1 MYMYKKLIKAIIL
14 PIERGISMKL
24 KKFFYLSSAVASMFL
39 LSGCTK
45 DSQQQQEPGI
55 RNYIKT
61 IEQKEKSEFYNL
73 SQPKIISVNDENIN
87 LTTIYFIEMDKSL
100 KEFILGNQNQ
110 LGLEIRVSD
119 SEKFDFYLN
128 RVETKIKLVYYK
140 NSQYNGIVQDSLSL
154 DYSDLDNDGIL
165 IDAVNEF
172 NYMFDVGNI
181 NQADDFIQKF
191 NQNGNSDSDNVFK
204 INEAQGELEGIKI
217 TTIWTILVKEKETGK
232 VYLKNINHDIFLE
245 NK

>member
-1 MYMYKKLIKAIIL
+1 MYKKLIKAIIL

-128 RVETKIKLVYYK
+128 RVETKINLVYHK

-154 DYSDLDNDGIL
+154 NYSDLDNNGIL

-191 NQNGNSDSDNVFK
+191 NQNGDTDSDDVFK
-204 INEAQGELEGIKI
+204 INGAQGELEGIKI
-217 TTIWTILVKEKETGK
+217 NTIWTILVKEKETGK

>member
-1 MYMYKKLIKAIIL
+1 MYKKLIKAIIL

-191 NQNGNSDSDNVFK
+191 NQNGDSDSDDVFK

-217 TTIWTILVKEKETGK
+217 ITTWTILVKEKETGK

>member
-1 MYMYKKLIKAIIL
+1 
-14 PIERGISMKL
+14 MKI

-87 LTTIYFIEMDKSL
+87 LTTIYFIELDKSL
-100 KEFILGNQNQ
+100 EDFILGNQNQ
-110 LGLEIRVSD
+110 IGLEIRVSD

-128 RVETKIKLVYYK
+128 RVETKINLVYHK

-154 DYSDLDNDGIL
+154 NYSDLDNNGIL

-191 NQNGNSDSDNVFK
+191 NQNGDTDSDDVFK
-204 INEAQGELEGIKI
+204 INGAQGELEGIKI
-217 TTIWTILVKEKETGK
+217 NTIWTILVKEKETGK

>member
-1 MYMYKKLIKAIIL
+1 
-14 PIERGISMKL
+14 MKL
-24 KKFFYLSSAVASMFL
+24 KKFFYLSSAVASIFL

-110 LGLEIRVSD
+110 IGLEIRVSD

-128 RVETKIKLVYYK
+128 RVETKINLVYHK

-154 DYSDLDNDGIL
+154 NYSDLDNNGIL

-191 NQNGNSDSDNVFK
+191 NQNGDSDSDDVFK

>member
-1 MYMYKKLIKAIIL
+1 MYKKLIKAIIL

-110 LGLEIRVSD
+110 IGLEIRVSD

-191 NQNGNSDSDNVFK
+191 NQNGDSDIDDVFK

>member
-1 MYMYKKLIKAIIL
+1 
-14 PIERGISMKL
+14 MKL
-24 KKFFYLSSAVASMFL
+24 KKIFYLSSAVASMFL

-73 SQPKIISVNDENIN
+73 SQPKIISVNDNNIN
-87 LTTIYFIEMDKSL
+87 LNTIYFIEMDKSL
-100 KEFILGNQNQ
+100 EEFILGNQNQ
-110 LGLEIRVSD
+110 IGLEIRVSD

-140 NSQYNGIVQDSLSL
+140 NSEYNGIIQDSLSL

-191 NQNGNSDSDNVFK
+191 NQNGDTDSDDVFK
-204 INEAQGELEGIKI
+204 INGAQGELEGIKI

>member
-1 MYMYKKLIKAIIL
+1 
-14 PIERGISMKL
+14 MKL

-110 LGLEIRVSD
+110 IGLEIRVSD

-191 NQNGNSDSDNVFK
+191 NQNGNSDSDDVFK

-217 TTIWTILVKEKETGK
+217 TTTWTILVKEKETGK

>member
-1 MYMYKKLIKAIIL
+1 
-14 PIERGISMKL
+14 MKL

-110 LGLEIRVSD
+110 IGLEIRVSD

-191 NQNGNSDSDNVFK
+191 NQNGDSDIDDVFK